1 MRNFAWR
8 AVLALATAAALTA
21 TPARAE
27 LVNATNP
34 EKVRVIVES
43 LGSPA
48 TLRAEPH
55 ADPYIESSLEGM
67 PFLVI
72 FMNCTGGRNCRT
84 LQYYMGFRDAKDL
97 PLARFNEWNLDKR
110 FQRAYSDQ
118 SGHAGPDRGAEENF
132 HDLTPE
138 YR

>member
-43 LGSPA
+43 PGSPA
-48 TLRAEPH
+48 TLRAEPN

-67 PFLVI
+67 PILVI
-72 FMNCTGGRNCRT
+72 FLTCTGGRNCRT
-84 LQYYMGFRDAKDL
+84 HQITMYFSAPKAL
-97 PLARFNEWNLDKR
+97 PP
-110 FQRAYSDQ
+110 Q
-118 SGHAGPDRGAEENF
+118 
-132 HDLTPE
+132 
-138 YR
+138 

>member
-48 TLRAEPH
+48 PLRAEPN

-72 FMNCTGGRNCRT
+72 FMHCTGRT
-84 LQYYMGFRDAKDL
+84 DERRVGKERVRTCKL
-97 PLARFNEWNLDKR
+97 PWWPVHTKKK
-110 FQRAYSDQ
+110 
-118 SGHAGPDRGAEENF
+118 
-132 HDLTPE
+132 
-138 YR
+138 